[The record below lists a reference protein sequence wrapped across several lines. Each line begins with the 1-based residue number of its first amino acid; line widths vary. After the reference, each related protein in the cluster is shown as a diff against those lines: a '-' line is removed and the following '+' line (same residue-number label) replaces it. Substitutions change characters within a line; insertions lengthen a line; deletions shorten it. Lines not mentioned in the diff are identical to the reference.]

1 MITDPR
7 YWPALIGSFLMDL
20 PAMGGPF
27 KVWPMKAASV
37 LFGCVGVAGSA
48 QEEDEVCEDIF
59 AEKCSANYSFWQ
71 FWNPSSLYTT
81 FDALGNHHKTRFLP
95 LLYRASLI
103 IIILPISVQ
112 LFISL

>member
-1 MITDPR
+1 GKRRISPGKENAEKVSRLTSIRGCRELGIMITDPR

-71 FWNPSSLYTT
+71 FW
-81 FDALGNHHKTRFLP
+81 
-95 LLYRASLI
+95 
-103 IIILPISVQ
+103 
-112 LFISL
+112 